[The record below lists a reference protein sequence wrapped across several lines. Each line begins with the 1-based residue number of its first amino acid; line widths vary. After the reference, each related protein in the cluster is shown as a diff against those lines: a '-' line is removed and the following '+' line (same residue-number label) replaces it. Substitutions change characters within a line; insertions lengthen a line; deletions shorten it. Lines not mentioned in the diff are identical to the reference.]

1 MNEDEGKLSVEA
13 AIFLIIVGIIADVT
27 KVGLDVVFGIG
38 FILDPFLITPIAG
51 FIFWLTLYHNN
62 ISMLGGKR
70 WWVGWT
76 NLVYSF
82 LPGLDFLPDWTVY
95 AVYLTFK
102 YTRQRRWH

>member
-1 MNEDEGKLSVEA
+1 MNEDEGRLPVA
-13 AIFLIIVGIIADVT
+13 AGIFLIVVGIIADVS
-27 KVGLDVVFGIG
+27 KVGLDALFGIG
-38 FILDPFLITPIAG
+38 FILDPLLITPIAW
-51 FIFWLTLYHNN
+51 FLFLITLNHNN
-62 ISMLGGKR
+62 IPMFTGKR
-70 WWVGWT
+70 GWVGWA